1 MEIVKY
7 LFAEFLKENLSESV
21 LLLLLS
27 LFANILHTNVI
38 TYFNSAVITS
48 VQEQT
53 FDKVVVFFKYFMYA
67 RIFLAMFNHFYR
79 LTQDS
84 IMTKLKQW
92 FRFTLIDV
100 IFKTNNENISNVNF
114 TKLATPIHHL
124 SETCYYVISDTL
136 TYTIPYLMFA
146 LASVIFFTYQNFEI
160 GMIFLVGNL
169 LWIFLMFYVIP
180 IMRKRN
186 LNYEKSN
193 VHVEKHVTESLNN
206 IDKILTRGQK
216 DTEVNTFSDESDKTR
231 EAHLDYY
238 GSIAIT
244 KFIIEL
250 IALLTM
256 FVCVGYS
263 IHLFMNKKI
272 TAIQFVSLFT
282 LLIVFKERINAT
294 ASLISDAVEQYGR
307 LEAVIEPFKEF
318 DHRVNNIKKTYTHK
332 DMDFKNIE
340 FNNIWFRYN
349 QESDYLMEDKCLKL
363 NTENSKIIGLTGK
376 SGKGKSTIMKLL
388 LKLYFIEKGEIT
400 IDDNNIDEINPD
412 YLRDNIT
419 YINQNTRLFDKSI
432 LENVLYAC
440 LNEDECRDAYKEILA
455 YPKIKTLFKNVDLN
469 YENVGYS
476 GESLSGGQRQVVN
489 IISGL
494 INPSKI
500 LILDEPTNALDKEL
514 KNEIIELIK
523 DFKKRKQCIIII
535 SHDNDI
541 FKIFD
546 EKVDV

>member
-7 LFAEFLKENLSESV
+7 LFAEFFKENLSQSI

-53 FDKVVVFFKYFMYA
+53 FDKVVIFFKYFMYS

-100 IFKTNNENISNVNF
+100 IFKTNNENITNVNF

-136 TYTIPYLMFA
+136 TYTIPYIMFA

-160 GMIFLVGNL
+160 GMIFLTGNL

-216 DTEVNTFSDESDKTR
+216 DSEINVFSEESNKTR

-272 TAIQFVSLFT
+272 SAIQFVSLFT

-318 DHRVNNIKKTYTHK
+318 DNRVNNMKKPYTHK
-332 DMDFKNIE
+332 NMDFKNIE

-349 QESDYLMEDKCLKL
+349 QDSDYLMEDKSLKL

-388 LKLYFIEKGEIT
+388 LKLYIIEKGEIT
-400 IDDNNIDEINPD
+400 IDNNNIDEINPN